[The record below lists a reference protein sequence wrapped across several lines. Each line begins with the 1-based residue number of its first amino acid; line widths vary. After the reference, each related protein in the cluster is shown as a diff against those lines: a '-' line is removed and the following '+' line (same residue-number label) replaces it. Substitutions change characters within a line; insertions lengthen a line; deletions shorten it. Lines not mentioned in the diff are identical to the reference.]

1 MTIPIE
7 NNTAFTLAIT
17 DWFEEPTSEIA
28 CLYRGVAYKEVKVE
42 RGRFKMQW
50 VIYEKREGI
59 RRRE

>member
-1 MTIPIE
+1 
-7 NNTAFTLAIT
+7 
-17 DWFEEPTSEIA
+17 
-28 CLYRGVAYKEVKVE
+28 VKVE

>member
-42 RGRFKMQW
+42 RGRFKMQ
-50 VIYEKREGI
+50 
-59 RRRE
+59 